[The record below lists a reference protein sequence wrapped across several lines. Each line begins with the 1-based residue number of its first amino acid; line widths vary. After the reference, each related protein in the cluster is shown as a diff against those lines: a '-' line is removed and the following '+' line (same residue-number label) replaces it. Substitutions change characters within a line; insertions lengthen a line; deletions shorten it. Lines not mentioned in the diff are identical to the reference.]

1 MQKFALVLKVVILVF
16 CHLLIIIVTLAQNS
30 IFTDIIYGSLHPE
43 PLITGL
49 IQSLSALTSSTAGR
63 TSAFRDLHDRTSSFY
78 GIGCEYT
85 KKHLSFF
92 RFVSGR
98 NSTNP
103 VIWLVPGAGG
113 ILSYGPLQRAESIE
127 LIYFRECSS
136 GHRQSFVLFSLPK
149 TINQRKFT
157 SIHP

>member
-103 VIWLVPGAGG
+103 VI
-113 ILSYGPLQRAESIE
+113 
-127 LIYFRECSS
+127 
-136 GHRQSFVLFSLPK
+136 
-149 TINQRKFT
+149 
-157 SIHP
+157 